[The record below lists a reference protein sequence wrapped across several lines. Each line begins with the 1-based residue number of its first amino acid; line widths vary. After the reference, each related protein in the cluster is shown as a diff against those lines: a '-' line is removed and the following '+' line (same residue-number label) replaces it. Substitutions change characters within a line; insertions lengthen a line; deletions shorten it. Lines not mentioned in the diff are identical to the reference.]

1 MFIHCLS
8 SKKWNC
14 EMNHQMQKMQ
24 KMQKG
29 FTLIELMIV
38 VAIIGILAAV
48 AIPAYQ
54 DYTIRSKIVEP
65 VNAAGAA
72 KVAIYE
78 SYAASGSMPDA
89 TDTTGIAKDLKANLE
104 ALDTVTG
111 VAFASAAG
119 AEAGDADTFTI
130 TMTLAD
136 LGGSTDAK
144 NVLEFI
150 YSGEDTGLSVACDSG
165 ATATTVEE
173 KYLPQSCRA

>member
-1 MFIHCLS
+1 
-8 SKKWNC
+8 
-14 EMNHQMQKMQ
+14 MNNQMQ

-72 KVAIYE
+72 KVTIYE
-78 SYAASGSMPDA
+78 SYASSGSMPG
-89 TDTTGIAKDLKANLE
+89 TDGTLAEDLKDNLK
-104 ALDTVTG
+104 ALPTVG
-111 VAFASAAG
+111 SVALESAAG
-119 AEAGDADTFTI
+119 KDGAADTYTI

-136 LGGSTDAK
+136 LGGSTGETAS
-144 NVLEFI
+144 NAIAFV
-150 YSGEDTGLSVACDSG
+150 YSGEDTGLTVSCDG
-165 ATATTVEE
+165 TGTTVEE
-173 KYLPQSCRA
+173 KYLPQSCR

>member
-1 MFIHCLS
+1 
-8 SKKWNC
+8 
-14 EMNHQMQKMQ
+14 MNNQMQKMQ

-78 SYAASGSMPDA
+78 SYAASGVMPDPDPA
-89 TDTTGIAKDLKANLE
+89 KSSVTTDLKANLE
-104 ALDTVTG
+104 ALPSVSS
-111 VAFASAAG
+111 VAFETIAG
-119 AEAGDADTFTI
+119 TDSLAVV
-130 TMTLAD
+130 MTLID
-136 LGGSTDAK
+136 LGGSLDTT
-144 NVLEFI
+144 NTLTYV
-150 YSGEDTGLSVACDSG
+150 YTGTNTGLTVNCASDSG
-165 ATATTVEE
+165 ATTPTDIEE
-173 KYLPQSCRA
+173 KYLPQSCRT

>member
-1 MFIHCLS
+1 
-8 SKKWNC
+8 
-14 EMNHQMQKMQ
+14 MNHQMQKMQ

-72 KVAIYE
+72 KVTIYE
-78 SYAASGSMPDA
+78 SYASSGSMPGTDA
-89 TDTTGIAKDLKANLE
+89 TTPGLAKDLKDNLE
-104 ALDTVTG
+104 ALPTVG
-111 VAFASAAG
+111 SVALASAAG
-119 AEAGDADTFTI
+119 TDGAADTYTI

-136 LGGSTDAK
+136 LGGSTGETAS
-144 NVLEFI
+144 NAIAFV
-150 YSGEDTGLSVACDSG
+150 YSGEDTGLTVSCNG
-165 ATATTVEE
+165 TGTTVEE
-173 KYLPQSCRA
+173 KYLPQSCR